1 MPTRIKSDWEPA
13 HNILF
18 AHMACLCLGV
28 GMLLWGIAPALVER
42 LVTGRVPHA
51 DRLLP
56 DSLVLMLGVA
66 FVGMHVL
73 VRRGVLW
80 APRQAK

>member
-42 LVTGRVPHA
+42 LVTG
-51 DRLLP
+51 
-56 DSLVLMLGVA
+56 
-66 FVGMHVL
+66 
-73 VRRGVLW
+73 
-80 APRQAK
+80 